1 MPKGIYR
8 FIQTHSAKHLLSMA
22 IALYAPALSILAED
36 EDHWTEKHQSQ
47 TEIEHLK
54 ILTHKNK
61 LSEISGSEKK

>member
-1 MPKGIYR
+1 
-8 FIQTHSAKHLLSMA
+8 MA

-61 LSEISGSEKK
+61 LSEISGSEKKWPVAVNEMKCAMCVCVYV